1 MNTNIYHFN
10 ELSLKQ
16 LYAILQARSQ
26 VFVVEQTC
34 IYQDI
39 DGVDEYSH
47 HVLLEDTQ
55 GSSHLQTAALSQQ
68 QPQLMAYC
76 RIIPKLADAP
86 NLTDSSKLTVPSKLA
101 DSSTPCKPSSIA
113 GQVAIGRVLVLPS
126 FRGQGLAKQLMQ
138 TAIQYCHTTYPEHRI
153 KISAQT
159 YLMAFYQSLG
169 FTERGEVYLE
179 DGIEHI
185 EMWL

>member
-34 IYQDI
+34 IYPDI
-39 DGVDEYSH
+39 DGVDTYSH
-47 HVLLEDTQ
+47 HVLLEDIK
-55 GSSHLQTAALSQQ
+55 SNHLQTAAFSQ

-76 RIIPKLADAP
+76 RIIP
-86 NLTDSSKLTVPSKLA
+86 
-101 DSSTPCKPSSIA
+101 PSSSHLK
-113 GQVAIGRVLVLPS
+113 QVVIGRVLVLSS
-126 FRGQGLAKQLMQ
+126 FRGQGLARQLMQ
-138 TAIQYCHTTYPEHRI
+138 TAIQYCHTNYPEHTI

-159 YLMAFYQSLG
+159 YLMVFYQSLG
-169 FTERGEVYLE
+169 FAERGEVYLE